1 MLYNRNRPTELTDV
15 KLLAVDSDRS
25 NKTYVST
32 NVAQYCIDWNA
43 QETKELATIK
53 NVIACEHLTLN
64 NELCLATSEG
74 DVIVIYLESSG
85 EENVTFC
92 DGGIEAMAW
101 SPDQE
106 IVVFVTKAK
115 ALVVMNSGY
124 DPLVEHNLN
133 NEAFGDEEFV
143 NVGWGKK
150 ETQFHGTEG
159 KQAAKQKA
167 ADIVIDNATDLDTRI
182 SIVWRGDGEYFTVSF
197 VGKWGRMFKVYDK
210 EGTLKYTSEKCTGLE
225 APIYWR
231 PSGNWI
237 AIPQVLPNKYTI
249 ALFEKNGLRHREIV
263 LPFKSVDEQVVDLL
277 WSSDS
282 DVLALVTMRDAK
294 SNVYLYTVCNYH
306 WYLKQSLAFNDR
318 LQAIVWHSGYLEGK
332 SLHLIQSDGTYSI
345 YRLVCLSNYIQISPL
360 IHIEHIFQM
369 GFNCQPFRGTH
380 QIRSGHSFCHR

>member
-1 MLYNRNRPTELTDV
+1 MKNLHLLYNRNRPTELIDV
-15 KLLAVDSDRS
+15 KLIAVDSDRP

-32 NVAQYCIDWNA
+32 SAAQYCIDWDA
-43 QETKELATIK
+43 QETKEIAAVN
-53 NVIACEHLTLN
+53 NVIDCEHLTLN
-64 NELCLATSEG
+64 NELCLATADG

-115 ALVVMNSGY
+115 SLVVMNSGY
-124 DPLVEHNLN
+124 DPLAEHNLN
-133 NEAFGDEEFV
+133 DEAFGDEEFV

-150 ETQFHGTEG
+150 ETQFHGVEG
-159 KQAAKQKA
+159 KQAAKQKVIETV
-167 ADIVIDNATDLDTRI
+167 ADDAGQLDTRI
-182 SIVWRGDGEYFTVSF
+182 SVVWRGDGEYFAVSF
-197 VGKWGRMFKVYDK
+197 VGKLGRMFKVYDK
-210 EGTLKYTSEKCTGLE
+210 EGALKYTSEKCAGLE
-225 APIYWR
+225 AAIYWR

-237 AIPQVLPNKYTI
+237 AIPQLLPNKYVI

-263 LPFKSVDEQVVDLL
+263 LPFKAADEQVTNLL

-282 DVLALVTMRDAK
+282 DVLALETVRDGR

-306 WYLKQSLAFNDR
+306 WYLKQSLAFKDR
-318 LQAIVWHSGYLEGK
+318 LQAIVWHTGFLEGK

-345 YRLVCLSNYIQISPL
+345 YRFV
-360 IHIEHIFQM
+360 
-369 GFNCQPFRGTH
+369 
-380 QIRSGHSFCHR
+380 